1 VKNKMTITEKIKSRI
16 AVLRDIDKEKIFT
29 FSHLENDLNLD
40 SLDTV
45 EFAYYLEREF
55 DIEINEF
62 DIKRLFTVL
71 DVIQYIKGELYGI

>member
-1 VKNKMTITEKIKSRI
+1 MTITEKIKSRI

-55 DIEINEF
+55 NIEINEF